1 MANTYVDSIATAS
14 QTDFAFSFSYLK
26 AEHVK
31 VEINGV
37 DTAAFTLVTSPSNKV
52 VLNSGATAG
61 QVVRVR
67 RNSQPDTNLVDFVN
81 GSVLTETELD
91 FAYQHNRFLNEELA
105 ELNEAS
111 LQIGPGGTDWDAKS
125 NKILNVST
133 PTLTAD
139 AATKNY
145 VDQKVEQIAAGAST
159 PPSKWQFTGTAGAN
173 TTYTVT
179 DADVLGDS
187 AYDVSVN
194 GLVKEPTVDY
204 TVDPDTDTL
213 TIIPSLAG
221 GEDIV
226 IIQRG
231 LGIPLTQ
238 GTIGTAQIND
248 GAVTNAKLA
257 NTSVTS
263 AKILDGS
270 VTTNKLATN
279 AVTTTEILD
288 DAVTPSKLDETQAY
302 TVNGLASNGS
312 NILITRGAEGPGI
325 RLTYDAVTDEVRDF
339 FVDSSGNFQFTNFS
353 GTGSQGT
360 LMTLDGDGDA
370 SITGKVGIGTSA
382 SSTHALKVDGNV
394 LVQDTTSNSPAII
407 IKGSNGGT
415 LQLNDSSSGG
425 QIFNISSSHNTAG
438 TGSFSLGHIGTLSAS
453 VSITQVASTST
464 SVTFQTSSAH
474 GFKEGNF
481 VILSGSSEAN
491 WNEQLEIIDIVS
503 TTQFKVQ
510 KVSSSTSYP
519 NSAAETDTYT
529 PFTIRRHEDTNKLFS
544 MIKMFGLPQG
554 TTEPSW
560 LEQGQLWIDTTDNS
574 IKIKPE
580 VHS

>member
-1 MANTYVDSIATAS
+1 MANTYVDYTATAA
-14 QTDFAFSFSYLK
+14 QTDFPFSFSYLK

-37 DTAAFTLVTSPSNKV
+37 DTAAFSIVTSPSNKV

-61 QVVRVR
+61 QIVRVR
-67 RNSQPDTNLVDFVN
+67 RSSQPGTNLVDFEN

-133 PTLTAD
+133 PTLTSD

-179 DADVLGDS
+179 GADVSGDS

-213 TIIPSLAG
+213 TIIPSLSG

-231 LGIPLTQ
+231 LGVPLKQ

-248 GAVTNAKLA
+248 GAITTAKILDNAI
-257 NTSVTS
+257 TT

-270 VTTNKLATN
+270 VTDAKLATAPYSHPNHTGDVTSTGDGATVIANN
-279 AVTTTEILD
+279 AVTSTKILNG
-288 DAVTPSKLDETQAY
+288 AVTPTKLDDTQAY
-302 TVNGLASNGS
+302 TVNGLISDGA
-312 NILITRGAEGPGI
+312 NIVINNTAVTGAGI
-325 RLTYDAVTDEVRDF
+325 RFDKTDNVSPDGQI
-339 FVDSSGNFQFTNFS
+339 DLLIDGNGDLNITAPEKSTN
-353 GTGSQGT
+353 TT
-360 LMTLDGDGDA
+360 LMVMKN
-370 SITGKVGIGTSA
+370 S
-382 SSTHALKVDGNV
+382 NV
-394 LVQDTTSNSPAII
+394 I
-407 IKGSNGGT
+407 
-415 LQLNDSSSGG
+415 
-425 QIFNISSSHNTAG
+425 NIP
-438 TGSFSLGHIGTLSAS
+438 HIP
-453 VSITQVASTST
+453 
-464 SVTFQTSSAH
+464 TSSA
-474 GFKEGNF
+474 G
-481 VILSGSSEAN
+481 LSSG
-491 WNEQLEIIDIVS
+491 DIWS
-503 TTQFKVQ
+503 
-510 KVSSSTSYP
+510 
-519 NSAAETDTYT
+519 NSGVLNIV
-529 PFTIRRHEDTNKLFS
+529 P
-544 MIKMFGLPQG
+544 
-554 TTEPSW
+554 
-560 LEQGQLWIDTTDNS
+560 
-574 IKIKPE
+574 
-580 VHS
+580 

>member
-1 MANTYVDSIATAS
+1 MFLISICN
-14 QTDFAFSFSYLK
+14 L
-26 AEHVK
+26 
-31 VEINGV
+31 
-37 DTAAFTLVTSPSNKV
+37 
-52 VLNSGATAG
+52 LNSGFGTDLWPATNCD
-61 QVVRVR
+61 VR
-67 RNSQPDTNLVDFVN
+67 SFSKTTFEAESKSSGIIIIKL
-81 GSVLTETELD
+81 ELFD
-91 FAYQHNRFLNEELA
+91 NRFLNEELA

-257 NTSVTS
+257 TPYSHPNHTGDVTS
-263 AKILDGS
+263 TGDG
-270 VTTNKLATN
+270 ATVISTD
-279 AVTTTEILD
+279 AVTTTKIL
-288 DAVTPSKLDETQAY
+288 E
-302 TVNGLASNGS
+302 N
-312 NILITRGAEGPGI
+312 
-325 RLTYDAVTDEVRDF
+325 
-339 FVDSSGNFQFTNFS
+339 
-353 GTGSQGT
+353 
-360 LMTLDGDGDA
+360 
-370 SITGKVGIGTSA
+370 
-382 SSTHALKVDGNV
+382 
-394 LVQDTTSNSPAII
+394 
-407 IKGSNGGT
+407 
-415 LQLNDSSSGG
+415 
-425 QIFNISSSHNTAG
+425 
-438 TGSFSLGHIGTLSAS
+438 
-453 VSITQVASTST
+453 
-464 SVTFQTSSAH
+464 
-474 GFKEGNF
+474 
-481 VILSGSSEAN
+481 
-491 WNEQLEIIDIVS
+491 
-503 TTQFKVQ
+503 
-510 KVSSSTSYP
+510 
-519 NSAAETDTYT
+519 
-529 PFTIRRHEDTNKLFS
+529 
-544 MIKMFGLPQG
+544 
-554 TTEPSW
+554 
-560 LEQGQLWIDTTDNS
+560 
-574 IKIKPE
+574 
-580 VHS
+580 

>member
-1 MANTYVDSIATAS
+1 MANTYVDYTATAS

-37 DTAAFTLVTSPSNKV
+37 DTAAFTLVTSPANKV

-133 PTLTAD
+133 PTLTGD

-179 DADVLGDS
+179 GADVLGDS

-238 GTIGTAQIND
+238 GTIGTTQIAD
-248 GAVTNAKLA
+248 GAVTTAKLA
-257 NTSVTS
+257 NTAVTN
-263 AKILDGS
+263 A
-270 VTTNKLATN
+270 KLATN
-279 AVTTTEILD
+279 AVTTDKLANTAVTAAKILD
-288 DAVTPSKLDETQAY
+288 GAITPSKLDETQAY
-302 TVNGLASNGS
+302 TVNGLVSNGS
-312 NILITRGAEGPGI
+312 NILITKAAEGPGL
-325 RLTYDAVTDEVRDF
+325 RLTYDAATDEVRDLF
-339 FVDSSGNFQFTNFS
+339 IDSNGSFQFTNFS
-353 GTGSQGT
+353 GTGTQGT
-360 LMTLDGDGDA
+360 LMTLDKNGDA

-382 SSTHALKVDGNV
+382 SSAHSLKVDGDILVTNAGNV
-394 LVQDTTSNSPAII
+394 SMELGGGTGFTAFIDLKNPSTDDYDVRVISDDSTTIDVVHNSRARVEGHNSLGLCAGDTSGGTPIPEVVTVRPDYILIKDTTGAPSGNPTGGGYLYVESGALKF
-407 IKGSNGGT
+407 KGSSGT
-415 LQLNDSSSGG
+415 VTT
-425 QIFNISSSHNTAG
+425 IA
-438 TGSFSLGHIGTLSAS
+438 
-453 VSITQVASTST
+453 VA
-464 SVTFQTSSAH
+464 
-474 GFKEGNF
+474 
-481 VILSGSSEAN
+481 
-491 WNEQLEIIDIVS
+491 
-503 TTQFKVQ
+503 
-510 KVSSSTSYP
+510 
-519 NSAAETDTYT
+519 
-529 PFTIRRHEDTNKLFS
+529 
-544 MIKMFGLPQG
+544 
-554 TTEPSW
+554 
-560 LEQGQLWIDTTDNS
+560 
-574 IKIKPE
+574 
-580 VHS
+580 

>member
-1 MANTYVDSIATAS
+1 MANTYVDYTATAA
-14 QTDFAFSFSYLK
+14 QTDFNFSFPYL
-26 AEHVK
+26 ETQHII

-37 DTAAFTLVTSPSNKV
+37 ATSAFTVATSPAQKV

-61 QVVRVR
+61 VNVRIR
-67 RNSQPDTNLVDFVN
+67 RKSQPDVNLVDFEN

-91 FAYQHNRFLNEELA
+91 KGYRHNRYLNEEIG
-105 ELNEAS
+105 ELNSLS
-111 LQIGPGGTDWDAKS
+111 LQKAAGSNDWDTTS
-125 NKILNVST
+125 NKILNVGT

-179 DADVLGDS
+179 GADVLGDS

-248 GAVTNAKLA
+248 GAVTNAK
-257 NTSVTS
+257 
-263 AKILDGS
+263 ILDGA

-302 TVNGLASNGS
+302 TVNGLVSNGS
-312 NILITRGAEGPGI
+312 NILITRGAEGPGL
-325 RLTYDAVTDEVRDF
+325 RLTYDAATDEVRDLF
-339 FVDSSGNFQFTNFS
+339 IDSSGNFQFTNFS
-353 GTGSQGT
+353 GTGTQGT
-360 LMTLDGDGDA
+360 LMTLDKNGDA
-370 SITGKVGIGTSA
+370 SITGKVKIGTITNNNFALNASNA
-382 SSTHALKVDGNV
+382 ALGSLVIYEPTGSSTE
-394 LVQDTTSNSPAII
+394 
-407 IKGSNGGT
+407 
-415 LQLNDSSSGG
+415 GG
-425 QIFNISSSHNTAG
+425 QININKAG
-438 TGSFSLGHIGTLSAS
+438 IAT
-453 VSITQVASTST
+453 
-464 SVTFQTSSAH
+464 
-474 GFKEGNF
+474 
-481 VILSGSSEAN
+481 
-491 WNEQLEIIDIVS
+491 
-503 TTQFKVQ
+503 
-510 KVSSSTSYP
+510 P
-519 NSAAETDTYT
+519 SAAESDSFVIDAYDTGSTGSYGLAANTDVLRIIGT
-529 PFTIRRHEDTNKLFS
+529 PGAGEKSIVITEDADVITNGDIEAVQVHSQLFVL
-544 MIKMFGLPQG
+544 KDGV
-554 TTEPSW
+554 TAPST
-560 LEQGQLWIDTTDNS
+560 LSGQAAIYVDSADGDL
-574 IKIKPE
+574 KIKFSDGT
-580 VHS
+580 VKTIVTDS

>member
-1 MANTYVDSIATAS
+1 MANTYVDSTATAS

-37 DTAAFTLVTSPSNKV
+37 DTAAFTLVTSPANKV

-133 PTLTAD
+133 PTLTGD

-159 PPSKWQFTGTAGAN
+159 PPSKWQFTSTAGAN

-238 GTIGTAQIND
+238 GTIGTTQIDDGAVTTDKLANTAVTAAKILD

-257 NTSVTS
+257 TPYSHPNHTGDVTS
-263 AKILDGS
+263 TGDG
-270 VTTNKLATN
+270 ATVI
-279 AVTTTEILD
+279 AD
-288 DAVTPSKLDETQAY
+288 DAVTADKISSTD
-302 TVNGLASNGS
+302 VNFN
-312 NILITRGAEGPGI
+312 
-325 RLTYDAVTDEVRDF
+325 V
-339 FVDSSGNFQFTNFS
+339 SG
-353 GTGSQGT
+353 
-360 LMTLDGDGDA
+360 
-370 SITGKVGIGTSA
+370 TGKVGIGTSA
-382 SSTHALKVDGNV
+382 SNAHSLNVDGDILVTNAGNVSMELGGGTGFTAFIDLKNPSTDDYDVRVISDDSTAIDVVHNSRARVEGHNSLGLCAGDTSGGTPIPEVVTVRPDYILIKDTTGAPSGDPTGGGYLYVESGALKF
-394 LVQDTTSNSPAII
+394 
-407 IKGSNGGT
+407 KGSSGT
-415 LQLNDSSSGG
+415 VTT
-425 QIFNISSSHNTAG
+425 IA
-438 TGSFSLGHIGTLSAS
+438 
-453 VSITQVASTST
+453 VA
-464 SVTFQTSSAH
+464 
-474 GFKEGNF
+474 
-481 VILSGSSEAN
+481 
-491 WNEQLEIIDIVS
+491 
-503 TTQFKVQ
+503 
-510 KVSSSTSYP
+510 
-519 NSAAETDTYT
+519 
-529 PFTIRRHEDTNKLFS
+529 
-544 MIKMFGLPQG
+544 
-554 TTEPSW
+554 
-560 LEQGQLWIDTTDNS
+560 
-574 IKIKPE
+574 
-580 VHS
+580 

>member
-1 MANTYVDSIATAS
+1 MANTYVDYTATAA
-14 QTDFAFSFSYLK
+14 QTDFPFSFSYLK

-37 DTAAFTLVTSPSNKV
+37 DTAAFSIVTSPSNKV

-61 QVVRVR
+61 QIVRVR
-67 RNSQPDTNLVDFVN
+67 RSSQPDTNLVDFEN

-133 PTLTAD
+133 PTLTSD

-179 DADVLGDS
+179 GADVSGDS

-213 TIIPSLAG
+213 TIIPSLSG

-231 LGIPLTQ
+231 LGVPLTQ

-248 GAVTNAKLA
+248 GAITTAKILDNA
-257 NTSVTS
+257 VTS

-270 VTTNKLATN
+270 VTDAKLATAPYSHPNHTGDVTSTGDGATVIADN
-279 AVTTTEILD
+279 AVTSTKILNG
-288 DAVTPSKLDETQAY
+288 AVTANKISTTD
-302 TVNGLASNGS
+302 VNFN
-312 NILITRGAEGPGI
+312 
-325 RLTYDAVTDEVRDF
+325 V
-339 FVDSSGNFQFTNFS
+339 SS
-353 GTGSQGT
+353 
-360 LMTLDGDGDA
+360 
-370 SITGKVGIGTSA
+370 TGKVGIGALA
-382 SSTHALKVDGNV
+382 SSSYKLKVDGDI
-394 LVQDTTSNSPAII
+394 LVNDTADNFPA
-407 IKGSNGGT
+407 
-415 LQLNDSSSGG
+415 
-425 QIFNISSSHNTAG
+425 
-438 TGSFSLGHIGTLSAS
+438 
-453 VSITQVASTST
+453 
-464 SVTFQTSSAH
+464 
-474 GFKEGNF
+474 
-481 VILSGSSEAN
+481 VILSGSLGSAVQLNDTSTDGQTYNLSSNPDASNRGNFSVGFIAAN
-491 WNEQLEIIDIVS
+491 GTPITGVS
-503 TTQFKVQ
+503 HVSSDADFSTFSTPSTHSFKVGEYVLLSGAGGNGTWNQ
-510 KVSSSTSYP
+510 KVKIISLPTTSQFQVTKITTSTDYP
-519 NSAAETDTYT
+519 TTVTLSNIH
-529 PFTIRRHEDTNKLFS
+529 PPLTIRRHEEASVLYN
-544 MIKMFGLPQG
+544 MIKLLGLPQA
-554 TTEPSW
+554 TSAPAW
-560 LEQGQLWIDTTDNS
+560 LEGGQLWIDTTDNS
-574 IKIKPE
+574 IKI
-580 VHS
+580 VIDS

>member
-1 MANTYVDSIATAS
+1 MANTYVDYTATAS

-26 AEHVK
+26 VEHVK

-37 DTAAFTLVTSPSNKV
+37 DTAAFTLVTSPANKV

-61 QVVRVR
+61 QIVRVR

-125 NKILNVST
+125 NKILNVNN
-133 PTLTAD
+133 PTLTTD

-204 TVDPDTDTL
+204 TVDPNTDTL

-238 GTIGTAQIND
+238 GTIGTTQIND
-248 GAVTNAKLA
+248 DAIT
-257 NTSVTS
+257 TD
-263 AKILDGS
+263 KILDGS
-270 VTTNKLATN
+270 VTNAKLATD
-279 AVTTTEILD
+279 AVTTDKILD
-288 DAVTPSKLDETQAY
+288 DAVTPSKLNETEAY
-302 TVNGLASNGS
+302 TVNGLTSNGA
-312 NILITRGAEGPGI
+312 NILITRGAQGPGL

-339 FVDSSGNFQFTNFS
+339 FIDPNGAFLFTNVS
-353 GTGSQGT
+353 GTGTPGT
-360 LMTLDGDGDA
+360 LMTLNKDGDV
-370 SITGKVGIGTSA
+370 SIIGKVGMG
-382 SSTHALKVDGNV
+382 STANPGSRLTVDGNV
-394 LVQDTTSNSPAII
+394 LVQDTTSNSPAVII
-407 IKGSNGGT
+407 QGSNGGT

-425 QIFNISSSHNTAG
+425 QIFNISSSHNAAG
-438 TGSFSLGHIGTLSAS
+438 TGSFSVGHIGTLSAS

-464 SVTFQTSSAH
+464 AVTFETSSAH

-481 VILSGSSEAN
+481 VILSGSSEAD
-491 WNEQLEIIDIVS
+491 WNAQVEIIDIVS
-503 TTQFKVQ
+503 TTQFAVQ
-510 KVSSSTSYP
+510 KLSTSTSYP
-519 NSAAETDTYT
+519 NLAAETDTYI
-529 PFTIRRHEDTNKLFS
+529 PFVIRRHEDTNKLFS

>member
-1 MANTYVDSIATAS
+1 MANTYVDSTATAS

-37 DTAAFTLVTSPSNKV
+37 DTAAFTLVTSPANKV

-133 PTLTAD
+133 PTLTGD

-238 GTIGTAQIND
+238 GTIGTTQIDD

-257 NTSVTS
+257 NTAVTA
-263 AKILDGS
+263 AKILDG
-270 VTTNKLATN
+270 
-279 AVTTTEILD
+279 
-288 DAVTPSKLDETQAY
+288 AVTPSKLDETQAY
-302 TVNGLASNGS
+302 TVNGLVSNGKVEIGTTTNTNFALNASNAALGS
-312 NILITRGAEGPGI
+312 LVIYEP
-325 RLTYDAVTDEVRDF
+325 
-339 FVDSSGNFQFTNFS
+339 
-353 GTGSQGT
+353 TGSSTEGGQININKAGIATPSASESDSFVIDAYNTGSTGSYGLAGDTDVLRIIGT
-360 LMTLDGDGDA
+360 PGAGEKSIVITEDADVITNGDA

-382 SSTHALKVDGNV
+382 SNAHSLNVDGDILVTNAGNVSMELGGGTGFTAFIDLKNPSTDDYDVRVISDDSTTIDVVHNSRARVEGHNSLGLCAGDTSGGTPIPEVVTVRPDYILIKDTTGAPSGDPTGGGYLYVESGALKF
-394 LVQDTTSNSPAII
+394 
-407 IKGSNGGT
+407 KGSSGT
-415 LQLNDSSSGG
+415 VTT
-425 QIFNISSSHNTAG
+425 IA
-438 TGSFSLGHIGTLSAS
+438 
-453 VSITQVASTST
+453 VA
-464 SVTFQTSSAH
+464 
-474 GFKEGNF
+474 
-481 VILSGSSEAN
+481 
-491 WNEQLEIIDIVS
+491 
-503 TTQFKVQ
+503 
-510 KVSSSTSYP
+510 
-519 NSAAETDTYT
+519 
-529 PFTIRRHEDTNKLFS
+529 
-544 MIKMFGLPQG
+544 
-554 TTEPSW
+554 
-560 LEQGQLWIDTTDNS
+560 
-574 IKIKPE
+574 
-580 VHS
+580 

>member
-1 MANTYVDSIATAS
+1 MANTYVDSTATAS

-37 DTAAFTLVTSPSNKV
+37 DTAAFTLVTSPANKV

-133 PTLTAD
+133 PTLTGD

-159 PPSKWQFTGTAGAN
+159 PPSKWQFTGTAGTN

-238 GTIGTAQIND
+238 GTIGTTQIDD

-257 NTSVTS
+257 NTAVTA
-263 AKILDGS
+263 AKILDG
-270 VTTNKLATN
+270 
-279 AVTTTEILD
+279 
-288 DAVTPSKLDETQAY
+288 AVTPSKLDETQAY
-302 TVNGLASNGS
+302 TVNGLVSNGKVEIGTTTNTNFALNASNAALGS
-312 NILITRGAEGPGI
+312 LVIYEP
-325 RLTYDAVTDEVRDF
+325 
-339 FVDSSGNFQFTNFS
+339 
-353 GTGSQGT
+353 TGSSTEGGQININKAGIATPSASESDSFVIDAYNTGSTGSYGLAGDTDVLRIIGT
-360 LMTLDGDGDA
+360 PGAGEKSIVITEDADVITNGDA

-382 SSTHALKVDGNV
+382 PSAHSLKVDGDILVTNAGNV
-394 LVQDTTSNSPAII
+394 SMELGGGTGFTAFIDLKNPSTDDYDVRVISDDSTAIDVVHNSRARVEGHNSLGLCAGDTSGGTPIPEVVTVRPDYILIKDTTGAPSGDPTGGGYLYVESGALKF
-407 IKGSNGGT
+407 KGSSGT
-415 LQLNDSSSGG
+415 VTT
-425 QIFNISSSHNTAG
+425 IA
-438 TGSFSLGHIGTLSAS
+438 
-453 VSITQVASTST
+453 VA
-464 SVTFQTSSAH
+464 
-474 GFKEGNF
+474 
-481 VILSGSSEAN
+481 
-491 WNEQLEIIDIVS
+491 
-503 TTQFKVQ
+503 
-510 KVSSSTSYP
+510 
-519 NSAAETDTYT
+519 
-529 PFTIRRHEDTNKLFS
+529 
-544 MIKMFGLPQG
+544 
-554 TTEPSW
+554 
-560 LEQGQLWIDTTDNS
+560 
-574 IKIKPE
+574 
-580 VHS
+580 

>member
-1 MANTYVDSIATAS
+1 MANTYVDYTATAA
-14 QTDFAFSFSYLK
+14 QTDFPFSFSYLK

-37 DTAAFTLVTSPSNKV
+37 DTAAFSIVTSPSNKV

-61 QVVRVR
+61 QIVRVR
-67 RNSQPDTNLVDFVN
+67 RSSQPGTNLVDFEN

-133 PTLTAD
+133 PTLTSD

-179 DADVLGDS
+179 GADVLGDS

-213 TIIPSLAG
+213 TIIPSLSG

-231 LGIPLTQ
+231 LGVPLTQ

-248 GAVTNAKLA
+248 GAITTAKILDNAI
-257 NTSVTS
+257 TT

-270 VTTNKLATN
+270 VTDAKLATAPYSHPNHTGDVTSTGDGATVIANN
-279 AVTTTEILD
+279 AVTSTKILNG
-288 DAVTPSKLDETQAY
+288 AVTPTKLDDTQAY
-302 TVNGLASNGS
+302 TVNGLISDGA
-312 NILITRGAEGPGI
+312 NIVINNTAVTGAGI
-325 RLTYDAVTDEVRDF
+325 RFDKTDNVSPDGQI
-339 FVDSSGNFQFTNFS
+339 DLLIDGNGDLNITAPEKSTN
-353 GTGSQGT
+353 TT
-360 LMTLDGDGDA
+360 LMVMKN
-370 SITGKVGIGTSA
+370 S
-382 SSTHALKVDGNV
+382 NV
-394 LVQDTTSNSPAII
+394 I
-407 IKGSNGGT
+407 
-415 LQLNDSSSGG
+415 
-425 QIFNISSSHNTAG
+425 NIP
-438 TGSFSLGHIGTLSAS
+438 HIP
-453 VSITQVASTST
+453 
-464 SVTFQTSSAH
+464 TSSA
-474 GFKEGNF
+474 G
-481 VILSGSSEAN
+481 LSSG
-491 WNEQLEIIDIVS
+491 DIWS
-503 TTQFKVQ
+503 
-510 KVSSSTSYP
+510 
-519 NSAAETDTYT
+519 NSGVLNIV
-529 PFTIRRHEDTNKLFS
+529 P
-544 MIKMFGLPQG
+544 
-554 TTEPSW
+554 
-560 LEQGQLWIDTTDNS
+560 
-574 IKIKPE
+574 
-580 VHS
+580 

>member
-159 PPSKWQFTGTAGAN
+159 PPSKWQFTGTVGAN

-213 TIIPSLAG
+213 TIIPSLVG

-238 GTIGTAQIND
+238 GTIGTAQINND
-248 GAVTNAKLA
+248 AI
-257 NTSVTS
+257 TSD
-263 AKILDGS
+263 KILDGS
-270 VTTNKLATN
+270 VTNAKLATPYSHPN
-279 AVTTTEILD
+279 HTGDVTSTGDGATVISTDAVTTTKILD
-288 DAVTPSKLDETQAY
+288 GAVTSAKISTTDANFNVSAGGVGMGTTANP
-302 TVNGLASNGS
+302 GS
-312 NILITRGAEGPGI
+312 
-325 RLTYDAVTDEVRDF
+325 RLT
-339 FVDSSGNFQFTNFS
+339 
-353 GTGSQGT
+353 
-360 LMTLDGDGDA
+360 
-370 SITGKVGIGTSA
+370 
-382 SSTHALKVDGNV
+382 VDGNV

-453 VSITQVASTST
+453 VSITQVTSTTT
-464 SVTFQTSSAH
+464 SVTFETSSAH

-481 VILSGSSEAN
+481 VVLSGSSEAN
-491 WNEQLEIIDIVS
+491 WNVQLEIIDIVS

>member
-1 MANTYVDSIATAS
+1 MANTYVDYTATAA
-14 QTDFAFSFSYLK
+14 QTDFPFSFSYLK

-37 DTAAFTLVTSPSNKV
+37 DTAAFSIVTSPSNKV

-61 QVVRVR
+61 QIVRVR
-67 RNSQPDTNLVDFVN
+67 RSSQPGTNLVDFEN

-133 PTLTAD
+133 PTLTSD

-179 DADVLGDS
+179 GADVLGDS

-213 TIIPSLAG
+213 TIIPSLSG

-231 LGIPLTQ
+231 LGVPLTQ

-248 GAVTNAKLA
+248 GAITTAKILDNAITTAKILDNA
-257 NTSVTS
+257 ITT

-270 VTTNKLATN
+270 VTDAKLATAPYSHPNHTGDVTSTGDGATVIANN
-279 AVTTTEILD
+279 AVTSTKILNG
-288 DAVTPSKLDETQAY
+288 AVTPTKLDDTQAY
-302 TVNGLASNGS
+302 TVNGLISDGA
-312 NILITRGAEGPGI
+312 NIVINNTAVTGAGI
-325 RLTYDAVTDEVRDF
+325 RFDKTDNVSPDGQI
-339 FVDSSGNFQFTNFS
+339 DLLIDGNGDLNITAPEKSTN
-353 GTGSQGT
+353 TT
-360 LMTLDGDGDA
+360 LMVMKN
-370 SITGKVGIGTSA
+370 S
-382 SSTHALKVDGNV
+382 NV
-394 LVQDTTSNSPAII
+394 I
-407 IKGSNGGT
+407 
-415 LQLNDSSSGG
+415 
-425 QIFNISSSHNTAG
+425 NIP
-438 TGSFSLGHIGTLSAS
+438 HIP
-453 VSITQVASTST
+453 
-464 SVTFQTSSAH
+464 TSSA
-474 GFKEGNF
+474 G
-481 VILSGSSEAN
+481 LSSG
-491 WNEQLEIIDIVS
+491 DIWS
-503 TTQFKVQ
+503 
-510 KVSSSTSYP
+510 
-519 NSAAETDTYT
+519 NSGVLNIV
-529 PFTIRRHEDTNKLFS
+529 P
-544 MIKMFGLPQG
+544 
-554 TTEPSW
+554 
-560 LEQGQLWIDTTDNS
+560 
-574 IKIKPE
+574 
-580 VHS
+580 

>member
-1 MANTYVDSIATAS
+1 MANTYVDYTATAS

-37 DTAAFTLVTSPSNKV
+37 DTAAFTLVTSPANKV

-61 QVVRVR
+61 QIVRVR

-125 NKILNVST
+125 NKILNVNN
-133 PTLTAD
+133 PTLTTD

-204 TVDPDTDTL
+204 TVDPNTDTL

-231 LGIPLTQ
+231 LGIPLIQ

-248 GAVTNAKLA
+248 G
-257 NTSVTS
+257 SVTS
-263 AKILDGS
+263 DKIS
-270 VTTNKLATN
+270 TT
-279 AVTTTEILD
+279 D
-288 DAVTPSKLDETQAY
+288 
-302 TVNGLASNGS
+302 
-312 NILITRGAEGPGI
+312 
-325 RLTYDAVTDEVRDF
+325 
-339 FVDSSGNFQFTNFS
+339 TNFNVQS
-353 GTGSQGT
+353 GGN
-360 LMTLDGDGDA
+360 
-370 SITGKVGIGTSA
+370 VGIGINNPSVKLAVNGSIETIKDRQVGTPEGGQLILRSQDPNGYRWNIDNFSFADGSGGSLFRLFKSDELDSQNGSTYLTIDPTTGYVNIGSA
-382 SSTHALKVDGNV
+382 AAAQSSLTVDGNV
-394 LVQDTTSNSPAII
+394 LVQDTTSNSPAVI

-425 QIFNISSSHNTAG
+425 QIFNISSSHNAAG
-438 TGSFSLGHIGTLSAS
+438 TGSFSVGHIGTLSAS

-464 SVTFQTSSAH
+464 AVTFETSSAH

-481 VILSGSSEAN
+481 VILSGSSEAD
-491 WNEQLEIIDIVS
+491 WNAQVEIIDIVS
-503 TTQFKVQ
+503 TTQFAVQ
-510 KVSSSTSYP
+510 KLSVSTSYP

>member
-37 DTAAFTLVTSPSNKV
+37 DTDAFTLVTSPSNKV

-159 PPSKWQFTGTAGAN
+159 PPSKWQFTGTIGAN

-179 DADVLGDS
+179 GADVLGDS

-238 GTIGTAQIND
+238 GTIGTAQINND
-248 GAVTNAKLA
+248 AI
-257 NTSVTS
+257 TSD
-263 AKILDGS
+263 KILDGS

-382 SSTHALKVDGNV
+382 SNTHALKVDGDILVTNAGNV
-394 LVQDTTSNSPAII
+394 SMELGGGTGFAAFIDLKNPSTDDYDVRVINDDSTIIDVVHNSRARVEGNNSLGLCVGDTSSGNPIPEVVTVRPDYILIKDTSGAPSGTPTGGGYLYVESGALKF
-407 IKGSNGGT
+407 KGSSGT
-415 LQLNDSSSGG
+415 
-425 QIFNISSSHNTAG
+425 
-438 TGSFSLGHIGTLSAS
+438 
-453 VSITQVASTST
+453 
-464 SVTFQTSSAH
+464 VT
-474 GFKEGNF
+474 
-481 VILSGSSEAN
+481 
-491 WNEQLEIIDIVS
+491 
-503 TTQFKVQ
+503 
-510 KVSSSTSYP
+510 
-519 NSAAETDTYT
+519 
-529 PFTIRRHEDTNKLFS
+529 TIADA
-544 MIKMFGLPQG
+544 
-554 TTEPSW
+554 
-560 LEQGQLWIDTTDNS
+560 
-574 IKIKPE
+574 
-580 VHS
+580 

>member
-248 GAVTNAKLA
+248 GAVT
-257 NTSVTS
+257 SD
-263 AKILDGS
+263 KIS
-270 VTTNKLATN
+270 TTDTN
-279 AVTTTEILD
+279 FNMQTGGNVGIGTN
-288 DAVTPSKLDETQAY
+288 TPSVKLS
-302 TVNGLASNGS
+302 VNGSIETIKDRQSGTPEGGQIILRSQDPDGYRW
-312 NILITRGAEGPGI
+312 NI
-325 RLTYDAVTDEVRDF
+325 D
-339 FVDSSGNFQFTNFS
+339 NFS
-353 GTGSQGT
+353 FADGTNGNLFRLFKSDELDSQNGVTYFTIDPTTGYVNIGSGT
-360 LMTLDGDGDA
+360 AAHALDVTGDLNITGDYKVNGTNLQPVTLDANGDA
-370 SITGKVGIGTSA
+370 SIAGKVGIGTSA
-382 SSTHALKVDGNV
+382 SSTHALKVDGDILVTNAGNV
-394 LVQDTTSNSPAII
+394 SMELGGGAGFTAFIDLKNPSTDDYDVRVISDDSTTLDGVHNSRARVEGHNSLGLCAGDTSGGTPIPEVVTVRPDYILIKDTSGAPSGTPTGGGYLYVESGALKF
-407 IKGSNGGT
+407 KGSSGT
-415 LQLNDSSSGG
+415 VTT
-425 QIFNISSSHNTAG
+425 IA
-438 TGSFSLGHIGTLSAS
+438 
-453 VSITQVASTST
+453 VA
-464 SVTFQTSSAH
+464 
-474 GFKEGNF
+474 
-481 VILSGSSEAN
+481 
-491 WNEQLEIIDIVS
+491 
-503 TTQFKVQ
+503 
-510 KVSSSTSYP
+510 
-519 NSAAETDTYT
+519 
-529 PFTIRRHEDTNKLFS
+529 
-544 MIKMFGLPQG
+544 
-554 TTEPSW
+554 
-560 LEQGQLWIDTTDNS
+560 
-574 IKIKPE
+574 
-580 VHS
+580 

>member
-257 NTSVTS
+257 TPYSHPNHTGDVTSTGDGATVISTDAVTTTKILDGAVTS
-263 AKILDGS
+263 AKISTTDTLLNVNNTQGTIGLGILANALSSSPKVNMDGGVRIGNVAPS
-270 VTTNKLATN
+270 VAGELE
-279 AVTTTEILD
+279 VT
-288 DAVTPSKLDETQAY
+288 
-302 TVNGLASNGS
+302 GS
-312 NILITRGAEGPGI
+312 GAANILVVENTSTTASDQSIITVRGPQSTIQIKDTVAP
-325 RLTYDAVTDEVRDF
+325 A
-339 FVDSSGNFQFTNFS
+339 N
-353 GTGSQGT
+353 QG
-360 LMTLDGDGDA
+360 
-370 SITGKVGIGTSA
+370 
-382 SSTHALKVDGNV
+382 
-394 LVQDTTSNSPAII
+394 
-407 IKGSNGGT
+407 
-415 LQLNDSSSGG
+415 
-425 QIFNISSSHNTAG
+425 IFNITVDGGYLQINLISDDGLTT
-438 TGSFSLGHIGTLSAS
+438 TGLLRLRPNGNLSIAGTLS
-453 VSITQVASTST
+453 Q
-464 SVTFQTSSAH
+464 
-474 GFKEGNF
+474 N
-481 VILSGSSEAN
+481 
-491 WNEQLEIIDIVS
+491 
-503 TTQFKVQ
+503 
-510 KVSSSTSYP
+510 
-519 NSAAETDTYT
+519 
-529 PFTIRRHEDTNKLFS
+529 
-544 MIKMFGLPQG
+544 GL
-554 TTEPSW
+554 T
-560 LEQGQLWIDTTDNS
+560 
-574 IKIKPE
+574 
-580 VHS
+580 

>member
-179 DADVLGDS
+179 GADVLGDS

-238 GTIGTAQIND
+238 GTIGTAQIAD
-248 GAVTNAKLA
+248 AAVTNAKLA
-257 NTSVTS
+257 TPYSHPNHTGDVTSTGDGATAISTDAVTTTKILDGAVTS
-263 AKILDGS
+263 AKISSTDTTFNVGTNVAIGAVAGGTFKFDVTGS
-270 VTTNKLATN
+270 TGNVANFQSDNAGGSTALFVRNKSATGTAAILQLVARTGGTDLARSLNMDLN
-279 AVTTTEILD
+279 ATGGYLQLSFAEGD
-288 DAVTPSKLDETQAY
+288 QCAFRFD
-302 TVNGLASNGS
+302 NS
-312 NILITRGAEGPGI
+312 NI
-325 RLTYDAVTDEVRDF
+325 
-339 FVDSSGNFQFTNFS
+339 
-353 GTGSQGT
+353 
-360 LMTLDGDGDA
+360 GD
-370 SITGKVGIGTSA
+370 
-382 SSTHALKVDGNV
+382 
-394 LVQDTTSNSPAII
+394 
-407 IKGSNGGT
+407 
-415 LQLNDSSSGG
+415 LN
-425 QIFNISSSHNTAG
+425 AG
-438 TGSFSLGHIGTLSAS
+438 TGAFFPKTNGSHDIGKTGSRWNNLWSAG
-453 VSITQVASTST
+453 
-464 SVTFQTSSAH
+464 TFNGSDVNL
-474 GFKEGNF
+474 KED
-481 VILSGSSEAN
+481 IEELSEA
-491 WNEQLEIIDIVS
+491 EKRVAIACKSLVKKYK
-503 TTQFKVQ
+503 FKDAKAKKGDNARIHVGVIAQ
-510 KVSSSTSYP
+510 ELK
-519 NSAAETDTYT
+519 SAFEAEGLDAFKYSMVG
-529 PFTIRRHEDTNKLFS
+529 EDTWYEK
-544 MIKMFGLPQG
+544 IIEGEKVVKYEP
-554 TTEPSW
+554 TE
-560 LEQGQLWIDTTDNS
+560 GYT
-574 IKIKPE
+574 E
-580 VHS
+580 VTQMSVNYTELLAFIISAL

>member
-1 MANTYVDSIATAS
+1 MANTYVDSTATAS

-37 DTAAFTLVTSPSNKV
+37 DTAAFTLVTSPANKV

-133 PTLTAD
+133 PTLTGD

-159 PPSKWQFTGTAGAN
+159 PPSKWQFTGTAGTN

-238 GTIGTAQIND
+238 GTIGTTQIDD

-257 NTSVTS
+257 NTAVTA
-263 AKILDGS
+263 AKILDG
-270 VTTNKLATN
+270 
-279 AVTTTEILD
+279 
-288 DAVTPSKLDETQAY
+288 AVTPSKLDETQAY
-302 TVNGLASNGS
+302 TVNGLVSNGKVEIGTTTNTNFALNASNAALGS
-312 NILITRGAEGPGI
+312 LVIYEP
-325 RLTYDAVTDEVRDF
+325 
-339 FVDSSGNFQFTNFS
+339 
-353 GTGSQGT
+353 TGSSTEGGQININKAGIATPSASESDSFVIDAYNTGSTGSYGLAGDTDVLRIIGT
-360 LMTLDGDGDA
+360 PGAGEKSIVITEDADVITNGDA

-382 SSTHALKVDGNV
+382 PSAHSLKVDGDILVTNAGNV
-394 LVQDTTSNSPAII
+394 SMELGGGTGFTAFIDLKNPSTDDYDVRVISDDSTTIDVVHNSRARVEGHNSLGLCAGDTSGGTPIPEVVTVRPDYILIKDTTGAPSGDPTGGGYLYVESGALKF
-407 IKGSNGGT
+407 KGSSGT
-415 LQLNDSSSGG
+415 VTT
-425 QIFNISSSHNTAG
+425 IA
-438 TGSFSLGHIGTLSAS
+438 
-453 VSITQVASTST
+453 VA
-464 SVTFQTSSAH
+464 
-474 GFKEGNF
+474 
-481 VILSGSSEAN
+481 
-491 WNEQLEIIDIVS
+491 
-503 TTQFKVQ
+503 
-510 KVSSSTSYP
+510 
-519 NSAAETDTYT
+519 
-529 PFTIRRHEDTNKLFS
+529 
-544 MIKMFGLPQG
+544 
-554 TTEPSW
+554 
-560 LEQGQLWIDTTDNS
+560 
-574 IKIKPE
+574 
-580 VHS
+580 

>member
-1 MANTYVDSIATAS
+1 MANTYVDYTATAA
-14 QTDFAFSFSYLK
+14 QTDFPFSFSYLK

-37 DTAAFTLVTSPSNKV
+37 DTAAFSIVTSPSNKV

-61 QVVRVR
+61 QIVRVR
-67 RNSQPDTNLVDFVN
+67 RSSQPGTNLVDFEN

-133 PTLTAD
+133 PTLTSD

-173 TTYTVT
+173 TTYTVSG
-179 DADVLGDS
+179 ADVSGDS

-213 TIIPSLAG
+213 TIIPSLSG

-231 LGIPLTQ
+231 LGVPLTQ

-248 GAVTNAKLA
+248 GAITTAKILDNA
-257 NTSVTS
+257 VTS

-270 VTTNKLATN
+270 VTDAKLATAPYSHPNHTGDVTSTGDGATVIANN
-279 AVTTTEILD
+279 AVTSTKILNG
-288 DAVTPSKLDETQAY
+288 AVTANKISTTD
-302 TVNGLASNGS
+302 VNFN
-312 NILITRGAEGPGI
+312 
-325 RLTYDAVTDEVRDF
+325 V
-339 FVDSSGNFQFTNFS
+339 SS
-353 GTGSQGT
+353 
-360 LMTLDGDGDA
+360 
-370 SITGKVGIGTSA
+370 TGKVGIGGLA
-382 SSTHALKVDGNV
+382 SSSYKLKVDGDI
-394 LVQDTTSNSPAII
+394 LVNDTADNFPA
-407 IKGSNGGT
+407 
-415 LQLNDSSSGG
+415 
-425 QIFNISSSHNTAG
+425 
-438 TGSFSLGHIGTLSAS
+438 
-453 VSITQVASTST
+453 
-464 SVTFQTSSAH
+464 
-474 GFKEGNF
+474 
-481 VILSGSSEAN
+481 VILSGSLGSAVQLNDTSTNGQVYNLSSNPDASNRGGFSVGFIAAN
-491 WNEQLEIIDIVS
+491 GTPITGVS
-503 TTQFKVQ
+503 HVSSDADFATFSTPSTHSFKVGEYVLLSGAGGNGTWNQ
-510 KVSSSTSYP
+510 KVKIISLPTTSQFQVTKITTSTDYP
-519 NSAAETDTYT
+519 NTVTLSNIH
-529 PFTIRRHEDTNKLFS
+529 PPLTIRRHEEASVLYN
-544 MIKMFGLPQG
+544 MIKLLGLPQA
-554 TTEPSW
+554 TSAPAW
-560 LEQGQLWIDTTDNS
+560 LEGGQLWIDTTDNS
-574 IKIKPE
+574 IKI
-580 VHS
+580 VIDT

>member
-1 MANTYVDSIATAS
+1 MANTYVDYTATAS

-37 DTAAFTLVTSPSNKV
+37 DTAAFTLVTSPANKV

-133 PTLTAD
+133 PTLTGD

-238 GTIGTAQIND
+238 GTIGTTQIDD

-257 NTSVTS
+257 NTAVTA
-263 AKILDGS
+263 AKILDGA
-270 VTTNKLATN
+270 VTNAKILDGAVTAAKILDGAVTNAKLATPYSHPN
-279 AVTTTEILD
+279 HTGDVTSTGDGATVIAD
-288 DAVTPSKLDETQAY
+288 NAVTPSKLDETQPY
-302 TVNGLASNGS
+302 SVSGFTSNG
-312 NILITRGAEGPGI
+312 NI
-325 RLTYDAVTDEVRDF
+325 
-339 FVDSSGNFQFTNFS
+339 N
-353 GTGSQGT
+353 
-360 LMTLDGDGDA
+360 
-370 SITGKVGIGTSA
+370 
-382 SSTHALKVDGNV
+382 
-394 LVQDTTSNSPAII
+394 VQDTTNNSPAVVII
-407 IKGSNGGT
+407 GSNGGVV
-415 LQLNDSSSGG
+415 QLNDSSAGG
-425 QIFNISSSHNTAG
+425 QIYNLGSTHNEFG
-438 TGSFSLGHIGTLSAS
+438 TGSFSIGHIGTTGVS
-453 VSITQVASTST
+453 VSITHVSSTST
-464 SVTFQTSSAH
+464 AATFQTSSAH
-474 GFKEGNF
+474 GLKEGNY
-481 VILSGSSEAN
+481 VIFSGSSEPN
-491 WNEQLEIIDIVS
+491 WNSQREIIEIVS
-503 TTQFKVQ
+503 TTQFKVSLAS
-510 KVSSSTSYP
+510 VSTDYP
-519 NSAAETDTYT
+519 TAIVETDTYT
-529 PFTIRRHEDTNKLFS
+529 PFTIRRHEDTSKLFS
-544 MIKMFGLPQG
+544 MIKMLGLPQG
-554 TTEPSW
+554 TSAPSW